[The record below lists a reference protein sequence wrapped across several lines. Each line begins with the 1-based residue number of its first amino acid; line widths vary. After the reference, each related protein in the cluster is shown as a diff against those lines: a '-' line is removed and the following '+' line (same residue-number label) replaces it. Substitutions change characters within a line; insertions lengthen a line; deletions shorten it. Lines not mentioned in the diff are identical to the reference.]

1 MYREHR
7 EVLKLIECQLL
18 KKTIE
23 SNLDSLKEFSR
34 NMLTESQKSMQ
45 NQISSCLSSPLVLY
59 LLNTN
64 DGKRN
69 KQSIGIVYAP
79 ELKKLTLALN
89 LMV

>member
-34 NMLTESQKSMQ
+34 NMLAESQKCMQ
-45 NQISSCLSSPLVLY
+45 NQNFLMS
-59 LLNTN
+59 
-64 DGKRN
+64 
-69 KQSIGIVYAP
+69 Q
-79 ELKKLTLALN
+79 LTIN
-89 LMV
+89 FVFTKHK